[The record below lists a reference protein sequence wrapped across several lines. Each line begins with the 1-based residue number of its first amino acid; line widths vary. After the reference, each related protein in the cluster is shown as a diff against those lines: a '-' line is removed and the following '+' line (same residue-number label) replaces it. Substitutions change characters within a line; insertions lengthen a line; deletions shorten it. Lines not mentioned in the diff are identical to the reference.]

1 MSRILGRGRY
11 ATETYP
17 STPSSFGS
25 GGLVWRPDGLGDV
38 RTWAEVMAVVSAL
51 KAPLTVYVPQPSPA
65 YSIPAGNYD
74 TKYLNF
80 EAPRNPN
87 AIVTVQIE
95 DGALLRN
102 LSGIGGAMILRGASN
117 ATCLAYDGDFGFLR
131 LHELARISNSTVT
144 PMLQLTAGK
153 TLAIYF
159 EELAAADGPVV
170 NATGGI
176 LGILVSEQALEITDN
191 FATGAA
197 PATVAYIH
205 DGSIA
210 FPALAGFGNT
220 INLPMGQDGGYGPLG
235 FRPQGLFQP
244 VKTGCAYWDTSLLP
258 APGKMIWYNGTV
270 WVDATGTPV

>member
-1 MSRILGRGRY
+1 MSKLIGRGRY

-17 STPSSFGS
+17 SPASSSFGS
-25 GGLVWRPDGLGDV
+25 GLVWRPDGLGDV

-51 KAPLTVYVPQPSPA
+51 KTPLTVYVPQPA
-65 YSIPAGNYD
+65 ITYSIPAGNYD
-74 TKYLNF
+74 TKNLNL
-80 EAPRNPN
+80 EAPLNPN

-102 LSGIGGAMILRGASN
+102 LGGIGGAMVLRGASN
-117 ATCLAYDGDFGFLR
+117 TTCLAYDGDFGFLR
-131 LHELARISNSTVT
+131 LHEFARISNSTVT
-144 PMLQLTAGK
+144 PMLQLTAGN
-153 TLAIYF
+153 TMAFYF

-176 LGILVSEQALEITDN
+176 LGILVSEQALEITDD

-197 PATVAYIH
+197 PAAVGYIH
-205 DGSIA
+205 DGSIT
-210 FPALAGFGNT
+210 FPALVGFGNT
-220 INLPMGQDGGYGPLG
+220 INLPMGQDGGYGPAA